1 MIMLLRHLLAVA
13 VLPFVMAVVIPVWL
27 ARRDHLTLAAAGTVP
42 LLLVQLAGVLVLVI
56 GIVFFASSL
65 RRFAGEGKGTLA
77 PWDPPRELVVR
88 GPYRYVRNPMIFGV
102 ILVLIGEAL
111 VLLSTSHMWWALIFF
126 GINAVYIPLLEEP
139 QLESRFGD
147 SYVEYRRNVP
157 RLIPRLRP
165 WEAKA

>member
-65 RRFAGEGKGTLA
+65 RRFAGEGKGALA

-126 GINAVYIPLLEEP
+126 GINAGYIPLLEEP